1 MVGESGSGKSLTA
14 LAVSRLL
21 EHPAQVSAA
30 EVTLLGRDV
39 LAAAGRGRAAGAMSD
54 RELRR
59 FLGTKAGL
67 VFQDPMTSFNPVKRV
82 GAQLAEVAA
91 VHHGLSRR
99 QAGARAVDRL
109 RAVRIPRPE
118 HRARQFPHELSG
130 GMRQRAMIGMAVMGE
145 PALVIADEPTTAL
158 DVTVQR
164 QVLRLLKSIQADGD
178 MALLFISHD
187 ITVVGQVCDRVL
199 VMYAGKIVENLPVG
213 QLTDASH
220 PYTRALLAAVP
231 SMQTPR
237 DLPLAVIPGR
247 PADPA
252 NLPAGC
258 AFAARCAFAS
268 DRCREQDPPLVAD
281 PTGREVACWHVDA
294 VLAGAPTA
302 VAGAEALTADPE
314 SAGRPQSAGR
324 QHERACERIRK
335 YSAFANADSER
346 QRGGLMSELRFEN
359 LTVRYGTGRHA
370 HVAADGVD
378 LVVPSGHVVGLVGES
393 GSGKSTL
400 ARAAVGL
407 VAPTAGKILLDG
419 KPVPRRGR
427 RPLQMVFQDPYASLD
442 PRMTAGESIAEAI
455 GRGAVTGRSARRD
468 EAARLTD
475 LVGLPPGTVDRFPGE
490 LSGGQ
495 RQRVALAR
503 ALAGRPDVIIA
514 DEITSALDVSTQ
526 GAVLNLVRELQREL
540 SLSMLFISHNLA
552 VVRYVA
558 DYVAVMYQGRIVEH
572 GPAERVLLKPEQPYT
587 RQLLAA
593 VPRPG
598 TRIDVT
604 ADGGDDER
612 AAAVT

>member
-1 MVGESGSGKSLTA
+1 
-14 LAVSRLL
+14 
-21 EHPAQVSAA
+21 
-30 EVTLLGRDV
+30 
-39 LAAAGRGRAAGAMSD
+39 
-54 RELRR
+54 
-59 FLGTKAGL
+59 
-67 VFQDPMTSFNPVKRV
+67 
-82 GAQLAEVAA
+82 
-91 VHHGLSRR
+91 
-99 QAGARAVDRL
+99 
-109 RAVRIPRPE
+109 
-118 HRARQFPHELSG
+118 
-130 GMRQRAMIGMAVMGE
+130 
-145 PALVIADEPTTAL
+145 
-158 DVTVQR
+158 
-164 QVLRLLKSIQADGD
+164 
-178 MALLFISHD
+178 
-187 ITVVGQVCDRVL
+187 
-199 VMYAGKIVENLPVG
+199 
-213 QLTDASH
+213 
-220 PYTRALLAAVP
+220 
-231 SMQTPR
+231 
-237 DLPLAVIPGR
+237 
-247 PADPA
+247 
-252 NLPAGC
+252 
-258 AFAARCAFAS
+258 
-268 DRCREQDPPLVAD
+268 
-281 PTGREVACWHVDA
+281 
-294 VLAGAPTA
+294 
-302 VAGAEALTADPE
+302 
-314 SAGRPQSAGR
+314 
-324 QHERACERIRK
+324 
-335 YSAFANADSER
+335 
-346 QRGGLMSELRFEN
+346 MSELRFEQV
-359 LTVRYGTGRHA
+359 TVRYGTGRHA
-370 HVAADGVD
+370 HIAADGVD

-455 GRGAVTGRSARRD
+455 GRGAVTGRGARRG
-468 EAARLTD
+468 EATRLTD
-475 LVGLPPGTVDRFPGE
+475 LVGLPPGTVDRFPSA

-572 GPAERVLLKPEQPYT
+572 GPAQRVLLNPEQPYT

-604 ADGGDDER
+604 TDGGDDER